1 MGAGHGCYNLMAWS
15 LERIEIFNREES
27 RCGGEAAV
35 ENQLWLC
42 VRGGRNSSLHLH
54 ALHQK
59 LHAHSYETQCS
70 LFRERQITY
79 DIIYTVESK
88 I

>member
-42 VRGGRNSSLHLH
+42 VRGGRNMG
-54 ALHQK
+54 
-59 LHAHSYETQCS
+59 
-70 LFRERQITY
+70 FREGA
-79 DIIYTVESK
+79 EKSHPK
-88 I
+88 LSL

>member
-15 LERIEIFNREES
+15 LERIKIFNREES

-42 VRGGRNSSLHLH
+42 VRGGRKGIELLQVLTNYTCIIGTQIKGLNIISIPETIHL
-54 ALHQK
+54 LP
-59 LHAHSYETQCS
+59 
-70 LFRERQITY
+70 
-79 DIIYTVESK
+79 
-88 I
+88 